1 MAKCI
6 IYAHKKKE
14 LTQNGSAVTGWKEL
28 DGSMYY
34 FNEKEAYMTTGWEQI
49 QGKWYYFK
57 KDNDGVNWSGPTGTV
72 LRNVQNVWIENKY
85 YNFDVNGVCTNL

>member
-1 MAKCI
+1 
-6 IYAHKKKE
+6 
-14 LTQNGSAVTGWKEL
+14 
-28 DGSMYY
+28 
-34 FNEKEAYMTTGWEQI
+34 MTTGWEQI